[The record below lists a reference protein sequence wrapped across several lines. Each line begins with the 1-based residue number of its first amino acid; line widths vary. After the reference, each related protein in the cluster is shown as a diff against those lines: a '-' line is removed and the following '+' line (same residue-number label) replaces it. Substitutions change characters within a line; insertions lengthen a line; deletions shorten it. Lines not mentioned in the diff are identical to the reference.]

1 LKKVTSEYLVNLF
14 GMQPHP
20 EGGYYKETYRAK
32 GRIAKDALKDGHAG
46 DRNYSTAIFYLLPK
60 GTRSRLHR
68 LKSDELFH
76 FYLGG
81 TLVLVKISQDGK
93 VEKIRLGHDVASGC
107 QLQHVIP
114 AGTWFGAYPEEASD
128 YCLIGC
134 TVAPG
139 FDFADFEV
147 GAKADLLAQFPQA
160 KEVIEKLIP

>member
-1 LKKVTSEYLVNLF
+1 MKKVTAEDLVKLY
-14 GMQPHP
+14 GMLPHP
-20 EGGYYKETYRAK
+20 EGGFYKETYRAK
-32 GRIAKDALKDGHAG
+32 GLIAKGALKDGHAG

-81 TLVLVKISQDGK
+81 TLVLVKISPEGK

-114 AGTWFGAYPEEASD
+114 AGTWFGAYPEESSEF
-128 YCLIGC
+128 CLIGC

-147 GAKADLLAQFPQA
+147 GAKSELLKRFPQA